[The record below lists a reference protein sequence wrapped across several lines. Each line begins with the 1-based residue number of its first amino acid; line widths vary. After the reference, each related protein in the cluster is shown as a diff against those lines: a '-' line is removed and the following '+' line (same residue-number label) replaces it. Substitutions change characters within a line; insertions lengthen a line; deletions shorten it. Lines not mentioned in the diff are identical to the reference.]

1 MLPRP
6 TIEDVIAHGRTL
18 GLALSQAEAR
28 SMQSRMLEHIDSFER
43 FHELRIEEEHLPLDV
58 TDRDPGYRP
67 TEDEDPLNVFIRKC
81 WVAGA
86 DEGPLTR
93 QDHRPQGPH
102 QRGRGAAHPGL
113 AFHGRLYPRL

>member
-86 DEGPLTR
+86 DEGPLAGKTIGLK
-93 QDHRPQGPH
+93 DHISLAGVPLSLR
-102 QRGRGAAHPGL
+102 L